1 MVYEC
6 WAWVALDD
14 RNYEWVQGFDTGT
27 QRGITVFR
35 PLVRVDDENGYAIGF
50 YCEDWQLSYGKE
62 KPTHKG
68 SEHELI
74 QQTLRSM

>member
-1 MVYEC
+1 MIYEC
-6 WAWVALDD
+6 WAWIGD
-14 RNYEWVQGFDTGT
+14 EWVEGFDVGT
-27 QRGITVFR
+27 YKGATVFR
-35 PLVRVDDENGYAIGF
+35 PLDTANEEAYSAGF

-74 QQTLRSM
+74 TQTLRSM